1 MERGE
6 YWSIFLGHFYQFKV
20 SGRRGAS
27 PSLVLGN
34 LTSHFSLLTARRRGT
49 APVCGSREF
58 LYAYGTQA
66 NPNQIRLLYE
76 LYPESIY
83 LERVAQPH
91 RRGAFSYKSLPLAP
105 SGNPIPYT

>member
-1 MERGE
+1 MRIERGE
-6 YWSIFLGHFYQFKV
+6 YWSIFLGHFYECKV

-49 APVCGSREF
+49 APVCGSGEF

-66 NPNQIRLLYE
+66 NANQVGLLYS
-76 LYPESIY
+76 LLIY
-83 LERVAQPH
+83 RL
-91 RRGAFSYKSLPLAP
+91 
-105 SGNPIPYT
+105 I